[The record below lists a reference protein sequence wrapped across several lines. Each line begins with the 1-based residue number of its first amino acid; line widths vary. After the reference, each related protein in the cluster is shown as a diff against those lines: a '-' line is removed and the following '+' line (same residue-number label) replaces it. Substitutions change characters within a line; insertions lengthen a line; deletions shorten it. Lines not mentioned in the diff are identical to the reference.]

1 MKTWIPI
8 FNPVLHYYPLEKLLF
23 MTKFLIILIA
33 LYVLYYIGNIVY
45 DLFIK
50 KESTLVTE
58 ESDVFSL
65 AEFEEQNRD
74 DVTTVGIEDVENLNT
89 PKSFNKREFP
99 VNNDLSENRED
110 IEVWRQRFESEQNID
125 SFESGILANEEEEIT
140 FEKIIEED
148 FNMPGKTEIKDENAD
163 EDKDDHNDNTDKSLE
178 AANIQV
184 SRKVDNAQFREMFNQ
199 AETIVQT
206 IEHADGRKVFQNRAV
221 QK

>member
-8 FNPVLHYYPLEKLLF
+8 FNPVLYYYSLEKLLF

-125 SFESGILANEEEEIT
+125 SFESGILANKEEEIA
-140 FEKIIEED
+140 FVKIIEENSNNQGD
-148 FNMPGKTEIKDENAD
+148 TED
-163 EDKDDHNDNTDKSLE
+163 EDANDHNDNTDKSLE
-178 AANIQV
+178 AANIQLP
-184 SRKVDNAQFREMFNQ
+184 RKVDNAQFREMFNQ

-206 IEHADGRKVFQNRAV
+206 IEHEDGRKVFQNRPV

>member
-8 FNPVLHYYPLEKLLF
+8 FNPVLHYYLLEKLLF

-33 LYVLYYIGNIVY
+33 LYILYYIGNIVY

-89 PKSFNKREFP
+89 PKSFTKREFP
-99 VNNDLSENRED
+99 SSNDLSEDRED

-125 SFESGILANEEEEIT
+125 SFESEILANEEEEIAS
-140 FEKIIEED
+140 EKIIEEYSND
-148 FNMPGKTEIKDENAD
+148 QGDTED
-163 EDKDDHNDNTDKSLE
+163 EDADDHNDNTDKSLE

-184 SRKVDNAQFREMFNQ
+184 PRKVDNAQFREMFNQ

-206 IEHADGRKVFQNRAV
+206 IEHEDGRKVFQNRAI

>member
-8 FNPVLHYYPLEKLLF
+8 FNPVLYYYSLEKLLF

-125 SFESGILANEEEEIT
+125 SFESGILANKEEEIA
-140 FEKIIEED
+140 FVKIIEENSNNQGD
-148 FNMPGKTEIKDENAD
+148 TED
-163 EDKDDHNDNTDKSLE
+163 EDANDHNHNTDKSLE
-178 AANIQV
+178 AANIQLP
-184 SRKVDNAQFREMFNQ
+184 RKVDNAQFREMFNQ

-206 IEHADGRKVFQNRAV
+206 IEHEDGRKVFQNRAI

>member
-8 FNPVLHYYPLEKLLF
+8 FNPVLHYYSLEKLLF

-33 LYVLYYIGNIVY
+33 LYILYYIGNIVY

-50 KESTLVTE
+50 KESILVTE

-89 PKSFNKREFP
+89 PKSFNKKEFP
-99 VNNDLSENRED
+99 LNNEVSEERED

-125 SFESGILANEEEEIT
+125 SFESGILANEEEEIAS
-140 FEKIIEED
+140 EKVIEE
-148 FNMPGKTEIKDENAD
+148 NSIEQNETEDEGN
-163 EDKDDHNDNTDKSLE
+163 HNDSTDKSLE
-178 AANIQV
+178 AASHQIP
-184 SRKVDNAQFREMFNQ
+184 RKVDNAQFREMFNQ

-206 IEHADGRKVFQNRAV
+206 IEHEDGRKVFQNRAV

>member
-8 FNPVLHYYPLEKLLF
+8 FNPVLHYYSLEKLLF

-33 LYVLYYIGNIVY
+33 LYILYYIGNIVY

-50 KESTLVTE
+50 KESTMVTE

-89 PKSFNKREFP
+89 PKSFNKKEFP
-99 VNNDLSENRED
+99 VNNDLSEDRED

-125 SFESGILANEEEEIT
+125 FFESGILANKEEEIAS
-140 FEKIIEED
+140 EKIIEE
-148 FNMPGKTEIKDENAD
+148 NSSEQVETE
-163 EDKDDHNDNTDKSLE
+163 DDHNNSKDKSSE
-178 AANIQV
+178 AANNQIP
-184 SRKVDNAQFREMFNQ
+184 RKVDNAQFREMFNQ

-206 IEHADGRKVFQNRAV
+206 IEHEDGRKVFQNRAI

>member
-8 FNPVLHYYPLEKLLF
+8 FNPVLHYYSLEKLLF

-50 KESTLVTE
+50 KESALVTE

-65 AEFEEQNRD
+65 AEFEEQNRN

-99 VNNDLSENRED
+99 INNDLSEDRED

-125 SFESGILANEEEEIT
+125 YFESGILANKEEEIA
-140 FEKIIEED
+140 FVKIIEENSNNQGD
-148 FNMPGKTEIKDENAD
+148 IED
-163 EDKDDHNDNTDKSLE
+163 EDANDHNDNTDKSLG

-206 IEHADGRKVFQNRAV
+206 IEHEDGRKVFQNRAV

>member
-1 MKTWIPI
+1 MKTWILI
-8 FNPVLHYYPLEKLLF
+8 FNPVLHYYSLEKLLF

-33 LYVLYYIGNIVY
+33 IYVLYYIGNIVY

-58 ESDVFSL
+58 ERDVFSL

-99 VNNDLSENRED
+99 VNNDLSEDRED
-110 IEVWRQRFESEQNID
+110 IEIWRQRFESEQNID
-125 SFESGILANEEEEIT
+125 SFESGILADNEEEIAS
-140 FEKIIEED
+140 EKIIEE
-148 FNMPGKTEIKDENAD
+148 NSHEQGEIEIEDA
-163 EDKDDHNDNTDKSLE
+163 DKDNHNDSTDKSLE
-178 AANIQV
+178 AANIQIP
-184 SRKVDNAQFREMFNQ
+184 RKVDNAQFREMFNQ

-206 IEHADGRKVFQNRAV
+206 IEHEDGRKVFQNRPV

>member
-8 FNPVLHYYPLEKLLF
+8 FNPVLYYYSLEKLLF

-65 AEFEEQNRD
+65 SEFEEQNRD

-125 SFESGILANEEEEIT
+125 SFESGILANKEEEIA
-140 FEKIIEED
+140 FVKIIEENSNNQGD
-148 FNMPGKTEIKDENAD
+148 TED
-163 EDKDDHNDNTDKSLE
+163 EDANDHNDNTDKSLE
-178 AANIQV
+178 AANIQLP
-184 SRKVDNAQFREMFNQ
+184 RKVDNAQFREMFNQ

-206 IEHADGRKVFQNRAV
+206 IEHEDGRKVFQNRAI

>member
-8 FNPVLHYYPLEKLLF
+8 FNPVLYYYSLEKLLF

-125 SFESGILANEEEEIT
+125 SFESGILANKEEEIA
-140 FEKIIEED
+140 FVKIIEENSNNQGD
-148 FNMPGKTEIKDENAD
+148 TED
-163 EDKDDHNDNTDKSLE
+163 EDANDHNDNTDKSLE
-178 AANIQV
+178 AANMQLP
-184 SRKVDNAQFREMFNQ
+184 RKVDNAQFREMFNQ

-206 IEHADGRKVFQNRAV
+206 IEHEDGRKVFQNRAI

>member
-1 MKTWIPI
+1 MNTWIPI
-8 FNPVLHYYPLEKLLF
+8 FNPVLYYYSLEKLLF

-33 LYVLYYIGNIVY
+33 LYVLYYFGNIVY

-99 VNNDLSENRED
+99 VNNDLSENRGD

-125 SFESGILANEEEEIT
+125 SFESGILANEEEEIVSV
-140 FEKIIEED
+140 KIIEENSND
-148 FNMPGKTEIKDENAD
+148 QGDTGD
-163 EDKDDHNDNTDKSLE
+163 EDADDHNDNTDKLK
-178 AANIQV
+178 AANIQLP
-184 SRKVDNAQFREMFNQ
+184 RKVDNAQFREMFNQ

-206 IEHADGRKVFQNRAV
+206 IEHEDGRKVFQNRAI

>member
-8 FNPVLHYYPLEKLLF
+8 FNPVLHYYSLEKLLF

-33 LYVLYYIGNIVY
+33 IYVLYYIGNIVY

-50 KESTLVTE
+50 KGSTLITE
-58 ESDVFSL
+58 ESDFFSL

-125 SFESGILANEEEEIT
+125 SFESGILANKEEEIA
-140 FEKIIEED
+140 FVKIIEENSNNQGD
-148 FNMPGKTEIKDENAD
+148 TED
-163 EDKDDHNDNTDKSLE
+163 EDANDHNDNTDKSLE
-178 AANIQV
+178 AANIQLP
-184 SRKVDNAQFREMFNQ
+184 RKVDNAQFREMFNQ

-206 IEHADGRKVFQNRAV
+206 IEHEDGRKVFQNRAI

>member
-8 FNPVLHYYPLEKLLF
+8 FNPVLHYYSLEKLLF

-45 DLFIK
+45 DLFMK

-89 PKSFNKREFP
+89 PKSFTKREFP
-99 VNNDLSENRED
+99 SSHDLSEDRED

-125 SFESGILANEEEEIT
+125 SFESGILANKEEEIA
-140 FEKIIEED
+140 FVKIIEENSNNQGD
-148 FNMPGKTEIKDENAD
+148 TEDVDAN
-163 EDKDDHNDNTDKSLE
+163 DHNDNTDKSLE
-178 AANIQV
+178 AANIQLP
-184 SRKVDNAQFREMFNQ
+184 RKVDNAQFREMFNQ

-206 IEHADGRKVFQNRAV
+206 IEHEDGRKVFQNRAI

>member
-8 FNPVLHYYPLEKLLF
+8 FNPVLYYYSLEKLLF

-65 AEFEEQNRD
+65 AEFEEQNRN

-125 SFESGILANEEEEIT
+125 SFESGILANKEEEIA
-140 FEKIIEED
+140 FVKIIEENSNNQGD
-148 FNMPGKTEIKDENAD
+148 TED
-163 EDKDDHNDNTDKSLE
+163 EDANDHNDNTDKSLE
-178 AANIQV
+178 AANIQLP
-184 SRKVDNAQFREMFNQ
+184 RKVDNAQFREMFNQ

-206 IEHADGRKVFQNRAV
+206 IEHEDGRKVFQNRAI

>member
-8 FNPVLHYYPLEKLLF
+8 FNPILHYYSLEKFLF

-33 LYVLYYIGNIVY
+33 LYILYYIGNIVY

-50 KESTLVTE
+50 KESILVTE

-89 PKSFNKREFP
+89 PKSFNKKEFP
-99 VNNDLSENRED
+99 LNNEVSEERED
-110 IEVWRQRFESEQNID
+110 IEVWRQRFESEHNID
-125 SFESGILANEEEEIT
+125 SFESGILANEEEEIAS
-140 FEKIIEED
+140 EKVIEE
-148 FNMPGKTEIKDENAD
+148 NSIEQNETEDQGN
-163 EDKDDHNDNTDKSLE
+163 HNDSTDKSLE
-178 AANIQV
+178 AASHQIP
-184 SRKVDNAQFREMFNQ
+184 RKVDNAQFREMFNQ

-206 IEHADGRKVFQNRAV
+206 IEHEDGRKVFQNRPV

>member
-8 FNPVLHYYPLEKLLF
+8 FNPILHYYSLEKFLF

-33 LYVLYYIGNIVY
+33 IYVLYYIGNIVY

-50 KESTLVTE
+50 KGSTLITE
-58 ESDVFSL
+58 ESDFFSL

-125 SFESGILANEEEEIT
+125 SFESGILANKEEEIA
-140 FEKIIEED
+140 FVKIIEENSNNQGD
-148 FNMPGKTEIKDENAD
+148 TED
-163 EDKDDHNDNTDKSLE
+163 EDANDHNDNTDKSLE
-178 AANIQV
+178 AANIQLP
-184 SRKVDNAQFREMFNQ
+184 RKVDNAQFREMFNQ

-206 IEHADGRKVFQNRAV
+206 IEHEDGRKVFQNRAI

>member
-8 FNPVLHYYPLEKLLF
+8 FNPVLHYYSLEKLLF

-33 LYVLYYIGNIVY
+33 LYILYYIGNIVY

-99 VNNDLSENRED
+99 VSNDLSEDRED

-125 SFESGILANEEEEIT
+125 SFESGILSNKEEEIASV
-140 FEKIIEED
+140 KIIEENSND
-148 FNMPGKTEIKDENAD
+148 QGNTED
-163 EDKDDHNDNTDKSLE
+163 EDADDHNESIDKSLE

-184 SRKVDNAQFREMFNQ
+184 PRKVDNAQFREMFNQ

-206 IEHADGRKVFQNRAV
+206 IEHEDGRKVFQNRAV

>member
-1 MKTWIPI
+1 MKIWIPI
-8 FNPVLHYYPLEKLLF
+8 FNPVLHYYSLEKLLF

-33 LYVLYYIGNIVY
+33 LYILYYIGNIIY

-89 PKSFNKREFP
+89 PKSFNKKEFP
-99 VNNDLSENRED
+99 VSNDLSEDRED

-125 SFESGILANEEEEIT
+125 SFESGILSNKEEEIASV
-140 FEKIIEED
+140 KIIEENSND
-148 FNMPGKTEIKDENAD
+148 QGNTED
-163 EDKDDHNDNTDKSLE
+163 EDADDHNESIDKSLE
-178 AANIQV
+178 AANIQLP
-184 SRKVDNAQFREMFNQ
+184 RKVDNAQFREMFNQ

-206 IEHADGRKVFQNRAV
+206 IEHEDGRKVFQNRAI

>member
-1 MKTWIPI
+1 MRPWIPV
-8 FNPVLHYYPLEKLLF
+8 FNPTIHLQSLEKF
-23 MTKFLIILIA
+23 FYMTKFLIILLA
-33 LYVLYYIGNIVY
+33 LYIFYYIGNIVY
-45 DLFIK
+45 DLFMK

-89 PKSFNKREFP
+89 PKSFNKKEFP
-99 VNNDLSENRED
+99 VSHDLSEERED

-125 SFESGILANEEEEIT
+125 FFESGILANKEEEINS
-140 FEKIIEED
+140 EKIIEENSND
-148 FNMPGKTEIKDENAD
+148 KGDTED
-163 EDKDDHNDNTDKSLE
+163 EDADDHNDNTDKSLE

-184 SRKVDNAQFREMFNQ
+184 PRKVDNAQFREMFNQ
-199 AETIVQT
+199 AETVVQT
-206 IEHADGRKVFQNRAV
+206 IEHEDGRKVFQNRAV

>member
-1 MKTWIPI
+1 MKPWIPI
-8 FNPVLHYYPLEKLLF
+8 FNPVLYYYSLEKQLF
-23 MTKFLIILIA
+23 MTKFLIILVA

-99 VNNDLSENRED
+99 VSNDLSEDRED

-125 SFESGILANEEEEIT
+125 SFESGILSNKEEEIASV
-140 FEKIIEED
+140 KIIEENSND
-148 FNMPGKTEIKDENAD
+148 QGNTED
-163 EDKDDHNDNTDKSLE
+163 EDADDHNESIDKSLE

-184 SRKVDNAQFREMFNQ
+184 PRKVDNAQFREMFNQ

-206 IEHADGRKVFQNRAV
+206 IEHEDGRKVFQNRAV